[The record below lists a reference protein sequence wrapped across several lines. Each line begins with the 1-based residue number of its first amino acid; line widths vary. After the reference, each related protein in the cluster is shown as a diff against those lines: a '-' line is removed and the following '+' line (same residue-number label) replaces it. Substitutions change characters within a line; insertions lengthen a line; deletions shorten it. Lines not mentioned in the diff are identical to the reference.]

1 MCWSGGIRQFS
12 EAGPAMSDNNL
23 RLQVVLGAVD
33 KLTRPFKNAQ
43 AGSKELASAIRQT
56 RDQIKKLSDA
66 GGQLKSF
73 DQLTQSVSRTG
84 AELDQARL
92 RAQMMTREMSSLES
106 PTKKQTQALE
116 AQWRAV
122 SRLEQKQQQ
131 ETRQM
136 AAARA
141 ELYRLGLSAG
151 GGARETARIA
161 RETERYNRQLAE
173 QERRLREVGERQRKL
188 NAIKAK
194 AEKTRELRNSLAG
207 NGAGAMAAGVTTGMT
222 LLAPVK
228 AYSESENAANQLA
241 GSMMG
246 PGGKVA
252 PEFEKINR
260 LAVALGDKLPGTTAD
275 FQNMMTMLRRQ
286 GMSAQVI
293 LGGLGESAA
302 YLGVQL
308 QMAPTAAAEFAA
320 KLQDATQTSEKDMMN
335 LMDVI
340 QKGFY
345 AGVDSGNMLQGF
357 SKISSAMN
365 IINKKG
371 LEAVKTFAPLLVM
384 ADQGSM
390 AGESAGNA
398 YRKIFQAAL
407 DADNIKAVNDDLKEK
422 GAGIKFNF
430 SDGKGGFGGLENMYA
445 QLEKLKKLNP
455 ETQMAT
461 MKDLFGNDAETLQAL
476 NIMLSKG
483 IEGYRETAAK
493 LENQASLRERVD
505 ASLNTLGNKW
515 EAATGSFT
523 NAMAS
528 IGETVAPALK
538 KLADWLGE
546 LASRLDGFVK
556 RHPQLTSALF
566 KLAAGFAIV
575 ATAAGVV
582 SLALASVLGPMAVV
596 RMSAGVMGL
605 KFSSAFGLIGKAI
618 SSVGKSVIW
627 LGRLMFANPILAV
640 IGLIAAGA
648 IYIWQNWDTLGPKF
662 KAMWDAVCNAT
673 GTAWDWIKEKA
684 SAAWEGIKSL
694 FFNYTLPGLIAK
706 NWDAIK
712 SGVSEAW
719 ANIRQSISDKWNSI
733 LADVAALPAKF
744 QDMGSAIIDSIL
756 NGINAKWETL
766 KNKLSSVTDYL
777 PDWMTGNNKTQ
788 GKAQVQVVGGAAA
801 AAVPFAGMYDSGGII
816 PRGQFG
822 IVGENGPEIVNGP
835 ANVTSRRRTA
845 ALASVVAGVM
855 GVAAAPAEAAPLHP
869 YSLPTVAYKQ
879 SQPAKSASA
888 PPVMHFE
895 THAPITIYVQPGQSA
910 QDIAREVARQ
920 LDERERKTRAKA
932 RSNFSDQGG
941 YES

>member
-1 MCWSGGIRQFS
+1 
-12 EAGPAMSDNNL
+12 
-23 RLQVVLGAVD
+23 
-33 KLTRPFKNAQ
+33 
-43 AGSKELASAIRQT
+43 
-56 RDQIKKLSDA
+56 
-66 GGQLKSF
+66 
-73 DQLTQSVSRTG
+73 
-84 AELDQARL
+84 
-92 RAQMMTREMSSLES
+92 
-106 PTKKQTQALE
+106 
-116 AQWRAV
+116 
-122 SRLEQKQQQ
+122 
-131 ETRQM
+131 M

-357 SKISSAMN
+357 SKISSAMD
-365 IINKKG
+365 IIHKKG
-371 LEAVKTFAPLLVM
+371 LDAAKTFAPLLVM
-384 ADQGSM
+384 ADQASM

-398 YRKIFQAAL
+398 YRKIFQATLNNKKIGKANDAL
-407 DADNIKAVNDDLKEK
+407 A
-422 GAGIKFNF
+422 GTGIKLSFQNN
-430 SDGKGGFGGLENMYA
+430 KGQFAGLENLYA
-445 QLEKLKKLNP
+445 QLEKLRKITDDGKRQSVIN
-455 ETQMAT
+455 T
-461 MKDLFGNDAETLQAL
+461 LFGDDAETLQAL
-476 NIMLSKG
+476 NIMINKG

-618 SSVGKSVIW
+618 SSVGKSIIW

-756 NGINAKWETL
+756 DGINAKWETL
-766 KNKLSSVTDYL
+766 KSKLSSVTDYL

-895 THAPITIYVQPGQSA
+895 THAPITIYAQLGQSA

>member
-1 MCWSGGIRQFS
+1 
-12 EAGPAMSDNNL
+12 MSDNNL

-43 AGSKELASAIRQT
+43 AGSKELAAAIRQT
-56 RDQIKKLSDA
+56 RDQLKQLSDA

-73 DQLTQSVSRTG
+73 DQLSQSVRRTG
-84 AELDQARL
+84 AELDQTRL

-122 SRLEQKQQQ
+122 ARLEQKQKQ
-131 ETRQM
+131 ETNQLSAVRG
-136 AAARA
+136 

-151 GGARETARIA
+151 GGARETARIT
-161 RETERYNRQLAE
+161 RETEKYNQKLAE

-207 NGAGAMAAGVTTGMT
+207 NGAGAMAAGVATGMT

-320 KLQDATQTSEKDMMN
+320 KLQDATQTSEKDMMS
-335 LMDVI
+335 LMDMI

-515 EAATGSFT
+515 EAATGTFT

-538 KLADWLGE
+538 NLADWLGE

-556 RHPQLTSALF
+556 RHPLLTSTLF
-566 KLAAGFAIV
+566 KMAAGFAV
-575 ATAAGVV
+575 AATAVGAI
-582 SLALASVLGPMAVV
+582 SLALASILGPMAIV
-596 RMSAGVMGL
+596 RVSAGMLGL
-605 KFSSAFGLIGKAI
+605 KFASVGGLVRAALGGI
-618 SSVGKSVIW
+618 GKSVLW

-662 KAMWDAVCNAT
+662 KAMWDTVCNAT

-684 SAAWEGIKSL
+684 SVAWEGIKSL

-719 ANIRQSISDKWNSI
+719 TNIRQSISDKWSSI
-733 LADVAALPAKF
+733 LSDVAALPAKF

-766 KNKLSSVTDYL
+766 KSKLSSVTDYL
-777 PDWMTGNNKTQ
+777 PDWMTGNDKTQ

-895 THAPITIYVQPGQSA
+895 THAPITIYAQPGQSA

>member
-1 MCWSGGIRQFS
+1 
-12 EAGPAMSDNNL
+12 MSDNNL

-73 DQLTQSVSRTG
+73 DQLTQSVRRTG

-357 SKISSAMN
+357 SKISSAMD
-365 IINKKG
+365 IIHKKG
-371 LEAVKTFAPLLVM
+371 LDAAKTFAPLLVM
-384 ADQGSM
+384 ADQASM

-398 YRKIFQAAL
+398 YRKIFQATLNNKKIGKANDAL
-407 DADNIKAVNDDLKEK
+407 A
-422 GAGIKFNF
+422 GTGIKLSFQNN
-430 SDGKGGFGGLENMYA
+430 KGQFAGLENLYA
-445 QLEKLKKLNP
+445 QLEKLRKITDDGKRQSVIN
-455 ETQMAT
+455 T
-461 MKDLFGNDAETLQAL
+461 LFGDDAETLQAL
-476 NIMLSKG
+476 NIMINKG

-556 RHPQLTSALF
+556 RHPQLTSAMF

-618 SSVGKSVIW
+618 SSVGKSIIW

-694 FFNYTLPGLIAK
+694 FFNYSLPGLIAK

-766 KNKLSSVTDYL
+766 KSKLSSVTDYL

-879 SQPAKSASA
+879 SQPAKPASA

-895 THAPITIYVQPGQSA
+895 THAPITIYAQPGQSA

>member
-161 RETERYNRQLAE
+161 QETERYNRQLAE

-357 SKISSAMN
+357 SKISSAMD
-365 IINKKG
+365 IIHKKG
-371 LEAVKTFAPLLVM
+371 LDAAKTFAPLLVM
-384 ADQGSM
+384 ADQAGM

-398 YRKIFQAAL
+398 YRKIFQATLNNKKIGKANDAL
-407 DADNIKAVNDDLKEK
+407 A
-422 GAGIKFNF
+422 GTGIKLSFQNN
-430 SDGKGGFGGLENMYA
+430 KGQFAGLENLYA
-445 QLEKLKKLNP
+445 QLEKLRKITDDGKRQSVIN
-455 ETQMAT
+455 T
-461 MKDLFGNDAETLQAL
+461 LFGDDAETIQAL
-476 NIMLSKG
+476 NIMINKG

-528 IGETVAPALK
+528 IGETVAPTLK

-673 GTAWDWIKEKA
+673 STAWDWIKEKA

-712 SGVSEAW
+712 TGVSEAW

-756 NGINAKWETL
+756 DGINAKWEAL
-766 KNKLSSVTDYL
+766 KSKLSSVTDYL

-788 GKAQVQVVGGAAA
+788 DKAQVQVVGGAAA

-895 THAPITIYVQPGQSA
+895 THAPITIYAQPGQSA
-910 QDIAREVARQ
+910 HDIAREVARQ

>member
-1 MCWSGGIRQFS
+1 
-12 EAGPAMSDNNL
+12 MSDNNL

-161 RETERYNRQLAE
+161 QETERYNRQLAE

-357 SKISSAMN
+357 SKISSAMD
-365 IINKKG
+365 IIHKKG
-371 LEAVKTFAPLLVM
+371 LDAAKTFAPLLVM
-384 ADQGSM
+384 ADQAGM

-398 YRKIFQAAL
+398 YRKIFQATLNNKKIGKANDAL
-407 DADNIKAVNDDLKEK
+407 A
-422 GAGIKFNF
+422 GTGIKLSFQNN
-430 SDGKGGFGGLENMYA
+430 KGQFAGLENLYA
-445 QLEKLKKLNP
+445 QLEKLRKITDDGKRQSVIN
-455 ETQMAT
+455 T
-461 MKDLFGNDAETLQAL
+461 LFGDDAETLQAL
-476 NIMLSKG
+476 NIMINKG

-618 SSVGKSVIW
+618 SSVGKSIIW

-756 NGINAKWETL
+756 DGINAKWETL
-766 KNKLSSVTDYL
+766 KSKLSSVTDYL

-855 GVAAAPAEAAPLHP
+855 GVAATPAEAAPLHP
-869 YSLPTVAYKQ
+869 YSLPTAAYKQ

-895 THAPITIYVQPGQSA
+895 THAPITIYAQPGQSA

>member
-1 MCWSGGIRQFS
+1 
-12 EAGPAMSDNNL
+12 MSDNNL

-43 AGSKELASAIRQT
+43 AGSKELAAAIRQT
-56 RDQIKKLSDA
+56 RDQLKQLSDA

-73 DQLTQSVSRTG
+73 DQLSQSVRRTG
-84 AELDQARL
+84 AELDQTRL

-122 SRLEQKQQQ
+122 ARLEQKQKQ

-188 NAIKAK
+188 NAIKAR

-252 PEFEKINR
+252 PEFEKINQ
-260 LAVALGDKLPGTTAD
+260 LAVALGDRLPGTTAD

-320 KLQDATQTSEKDMMN
+320 KLQDATQTSEKDMMS
-335 LMDVI
+335 LMDLI

-357 SKISSAMN
+357 SNISSAMS
-365 IINKKG
+365 IINQKG
-371 LEAVKTFAPLLVM
+371 IEAAKTFAPLLVM
-384 ADQGSM
+384 ADQSGM

-407 DADNIKAVNDDLKEK
+407 DSKNIQSVNDDLK
-422 GAGIKFNF
+422 GTGINFNF
-430 SDGKGGFGGLENMYA
+430 SNGKGGFGGLENMYA
-445 QLEKLKKLNP
+445 QLEKLSKLND
-455 ETQMAT
+455 ETRMAT
-461 MKDLFGNDAETLQAL
+461 IKDLFGNDAEVMKVL
-476 NIMLSKG
+476 NTMIEKG
-483 IEGYRETAAK
+483 INGYRETAAK

-528 IGETVAPALK
+528 IGETVAPTLK

-618 SSVGKSVIW
+618 SSVGKSIIW

-756 NGINAKWETL
+756 DGINAKWEAL
-766 KNKLSSVTDYL
+766 KSKLSSVTDYL

-788 GKAQVQVVGGAAA
+788 DKAQVQVVGGAAA

-895 THAPITIYVQPGQSA
+895 THAPITIYAQPGQSA
-910 QDIAREVARQ
+910 HDIAREVARQ

>member
-194 AEKTRELRNSLAG
+194 AENTRELRNSLAG

-357 SKISSAMN
+357 SKISSAMD
-365 IINKKG
+365 IIHKKG
-371 LEAVKTFAPLLVM
+371 LDAAKTFAPLLVM
-384 ADQGSM
+384 ADQAGM

-398 YRKIFQAAL
+398 YRKIFQATLNNKKIGKANDAL
-407 DADNIKAVNDDLKEK
+407 A
-422 GAGIKFNF
+422 GTGIKLSFQNN
-430 SDGKGGFGGLENMYA
+430 KGQFAGLENLYA
-445 QLEKLKKLNP
+445 QLEKLRKITDDGKRQSVIN
-455 ETQMAT
+455 T
-461 MKDLFGNDAETLQAL
+461 LFGDDAETIQAL
-476 NIMLSKG
+476 NIMINKG

-618 SSVGKSVIW
+618 SSVGKSIIW

-756 NGINAKWETL
+756 DGINAKWEAL
-766 KNKLSSVTDYL
+766 KSKLSSVTDYL

-788 GKAQVQVVGGAAA
+788 DKAQVQVVGGAAA

-895 THAPITIYVQPGQSA
+895 THAPITIYAQPGQSA

>member
-1 MCWSGGIRQFS
+1 
-12 EAGPAMSDNNL
+12 MSDNNL

-43 AGSKELASAIRQT
+43 AGSKELAAAIRQT
-56 RDQIKKLSDA
+56 RDQLKQLSDA

-73 DQLTQSVSRTG
+73 DQLSQSVRRTG
-84 AELDQARL
+84 AELDQTRL

-122 SRLEQKQQQ
+122 ARLEQKQKQ
-131 ETRQM
+131 ETNQLSAVRG
-136 AAARA
+136 

-151 GGARETARIA
+151 GGARETARIT
-161 RETERYNRQLAE
+161 RETEKYNQKLAE

-207 NGAGAMAAGVTTGMT
+207 NGAGEMAAGVATGMT

-252 PEFEKINR
+252 PEFEKINQ
-260 LAVALGDKLPGTTAD
+260 LAVALGDRLPGTTAD

-320 KLQDATQTSEKDMMN
+320 KLQDATQTSEKDMMS
-335 LMDVI
+335 LMDLI
-340 QKGFY
+340 RKGFY

-357 SKISSAMN
+357 SNISSAMS
-365 IINKKG
+365 IINQKG
-371 LEAVKTFAPLLVM
+371 IEAAKTFAPLLVM
-384 ADQGSM
+384 ADQSGM

-407 DADNIKAVNDDLKEK
+407 DSKNIQSVNDDLK
-422 GAGIKFNF
+422 GTGINFNF
-430 SDGKGGFGGLENMYA
+430 SNGKGGFGGLENMYA
-445 QLEKLKKLNP
+445 QLEKLSKLND
-455 ETQMAT
+455 ETRMAT
-461 MKDLFGNDAETLQAL
+461 IKDLFGNDAEVMKVL
-476 NIMLSKG
+476 NTMIEKG
-483 IEGYRETAAK
+483 INGYRETAAK

-528 IGETVAPALK
+528 IGETVAPTLK

-596 RMSAGVMGL
+596 RMSAGVMEL

-673 GTAWDWIKEKA
+673 STAWDWIKEKA

-712 SGVSEAW
+712 TGVSEAW

-756 NGINAKWETL
+756 DGINAKWETL
-766 KNKLSSVTDYL
+766 KSKLSSVTDYL

-788 GKAQVQVVGGAAA
+788 DKAQVQVVGGAAA

-895 THAPITIYVQPGQSA
+895 THAPITIYAQPGQSA
-910 QDIAREVARQ
+910 HDIAREVARQ

>member
-1 MCWSGGIRQFS
+1 
-12 EAGPAMSDNNL
+12 MSDNNL

-766 KNKLSSVTDYL
+766 KSKLSSVTDYL

-895 THAPITIYVQPGQSA
+895 THAPITIYAQPGQSA

>member
-1 MCWSGGIRQFS
+1 
-12 EAGPAMSDNNL
+12 MSDNNL

-161 RETERYNRQLAE
+161 QETERYNRQLAE

-357 SKISSAMN
+357 SKISSAMD
-365 IINKKG
+365 IIHKKG
-371 LEAVKTFAPLLVM
+371 LDAAKTFAPLLVM
-384 ADQGSM
+384 ADQAGM

-398 YRKIFQAAL
+398 YRKVFQSVMNTEKVK
-407 DADNIKAVNDDLKEK
+407 DANDELK
-422 GAGIKFNF
+422 GTGVKFDF
-430 SDGKGGFGGLENMYA
+430 TDGKGEFGGLEKMYTQLA
-445 QLEKLKKLNP
+445 QLQKLNT
-455 ETQMAT
+455 EKRLAT
-461 MKDLFGNDAETLQAL
+461 LKGIFGDDAETLQVL
-476 NIMLSKG
+476 NIMITKG
-483 IEGYRETAAK
+483 ISGYRETASK
-493 LENQASLRERVD
+493 LQNQASLRERVD

-538 KLADWLGE
+538 KLA
-546 LASRLDGFVK
+546 
-556 RHPQLTSALF
+556 
-566 KLAAGFAIV
+566 AGFAIV
-575 ATAAGVV
+575 ATAVGVV

-766 KNKLSSVTDYL
+766 KSKLSSVTDYL

-801 AAVPFAGMYDSGGII
+801 AAVPFAGMYDSGGTI

-895 THAPITIYVQPGQSA
+895 THAPITIYAQPGQSA

-920 LDERERKTRAKA
+920 LDERERRARAKA

>member
-1 MCWSGGIRQFS
+1 
-12 EAGPAMSDNNL
+12 MSDNNL

-207 NGAGAMAAGVTTGMT
+207 NGAGAMAAGATTGMT

-357 SKISSAMN
+357 SKISSAMD
-365 IINKKG
+365 IIHKKG
-371 LEAVKTFAPLLVM
+371 LDAAKTFAPLLVM
-384 ADQGSM
+384 ADQAGM

-398 YRKIFQAAL
+398 YRKVFQSVMNTEKVK
-407 DADNIKAVNDDLKEK
+407 DTNDELK
-422 GAGIKFNF
+422 GTGVKFDF
-430 SDGKGGFGGLENMYA
+430 TDGKGEFGGLEKMYTQLA
-445 QLEKLKKLNP
+445 QLQKLNT
-455 ETQMAT
+455 EKRLAT
-461 MKDLFGNDAETLQAL
+461 LKGIFGDDAETLQVL
-476 NIMLSKG
+476 NIMITKG
-483 IEGYRETAAK
+483 ISGYRETASK
-493 LENQASLRERVD
+493 LQNQASLRERVD

-648 IYIWQNWDTLGPKF
+648 IYIWQNWDTLRPKF

-673 GTAWDWIKEKA
+673 ST
-684 SAAWEGIKSL
+684 AWEGIKSL

-712 SGVSEAW
+712 TGVSEAW

-756 NGINAKWETL
+756 DGINVKWEAL
-766 KNKLSSVTDYL
+766 KSKLSSVTDYL

-788 GKAQVQVVGGAAA
+788 DKAQVQVVGGAAA

-822 IVGENGPEIVNGP
+822 IVGGNGPEIVNGP

-895 THAPITIYVQPGQSA
+895 THAPITIYAQPGQSA

>member
-357 SKISSAMN
+357 SKISSAMD
-365 IINKKG
+365 IIHKKG
-371 LEAVKTFAPLLVM
+371 LDAAKTFAPLLVM
-384 ADQGSM
+384 ADQASM

-398 YRKIFQAAL
+398 YRKIFQATLNNKKIGKANDAL
-407 DADNIKAVNDDLKEK
+407 A
-422 GAGIKFNF
+422 GTGIKLSFQNN
-430 SDGKGGFGGLENMYA
+430 KGQFAGLENLYA
-445 QLEKLKKLNP
+445 QLEKLRKITDDGKRQSVIN
-455 ETQMAT
+455 T
-461 MKDLFGNDAETLQAL
+461 LFGDDAETLQAL
-476 NIMLSKG
+476 NIMINKG

-556 RHPQLTSALF
+556 RHPQLTSAMF

-618 SSVGKSVIW
+618 SSVGKSIIW

-744 QDMGSAIIDSIL
+744 QDMGSAIVDSIL

-766 KNKLSSVTDYL
+766 KSKLSSVTDYL

-879 SQPAKSASA
+879 SQPAKPASA

-895 THAPITIYVQPGQSA
+895 THAPITIYAQPGQSA

>member
-1 MCWSGGIRQFS
+1 
-12 EAGPAMSDNNL
+12 MSDNNL

-66 GGQLKSF
+66 GGKLKSF

-194 AEKTRELRNSLAG
+194 AENTRELRNSLAG

-357 SKISSAMN
+357 SKISSAMD
-365 IINKKG
+365 IIHKKG
-371 LEAVKTFAPLLVM
+371 LDAAKTFAPLLVM
-384 ADQGSM
+384 ADQAGM

-398 YRKIFQAAL
+398 YRKIFQATLNNKKIGKANDAL
-407 DADNIKAVNDDLKEK
+407 A
-422 GAGIKFNF
+422 GTGIKLSFQNN
-430 SDGKGGFGGLENMYA
+430 KGQFAGLENLYA
-445 QLEKLKKLNP
+445 QLEKLRKITDDGKRQSVIN
-455 ETQMAT
+455 T
-461 MKDLFGNDAETLQAL
+461 LFGDDDETIQAL
-476 NIMLSKG
+476 NIMINKG

-618 SSVGKSVIW
+618 SSVGKSIIW

-756 NGINAKWETL
+756 DGINAKWEAL
-766 KNKLSSVTDYL
+766 KSKLSSVTDYL

-788 GKAQVQVVGGAAA
+788 DKAQVQVVGGAAA

-879 SQPAKSASA
+879 SQPAKSASV

-895 THAPITIYVQPGQSA
+895 THAPITIYAQPGQSA

>member
-1 MCWSGGIRQFS
+1 
-12 EAGPAMSDNNL
+12 MSDNNL

-151 GGARETARIA
+151 GGARETVRIA

-293 LGGLGESAA
+293 LGGLGESA
-302 YLGVQL
+302 
-308 QMAPTAAAEFAA
+308 
-320 KLQDATQTSEKDMMN
+320 
-335 LMDVI
+335 
-340 QKGFY
+340 
-345 AGVDSGNMLQGF
+345 
-357 SKISSAMN
+357 
-365 IINKKG
+365 
-371 LEAVKTFAPLLVM
+371 
-384 ADQGSM
+384 
-390 AGESAGNA
+390 GNA
-398 YRKIFQAAL
+398 YRKVFQSVMNTEKVK
-407 DADNIKAVNDDLKEK
+407 DANDELK
-422 GAGIKFNF
+422 GTGVRFDF
-430 SDGKGGFGGLENMYA
+430 TDGKGEFGGLEKMYTQLA
-445 QLEKLKKLNP
+445 QLQKLNT
-455 ETQMAT
+455 EKRLAT
-461 MKDLFGNDAETLQAL
+461 LKGIFGDDAETLQVL
-476 NIMLSKG
+476 NIMITKG
-483 IEGYRETAAK
+483 ISGYRETASK
-493 LENQASLRERVD
+493 LQNQASLRERVD

-766 KNKLSSVTDYL
+766 KSKLSSVTDYL

-801 AAVPFAGMYDSGGII
+801 AAVPFAGMYDSGGTI

-895 THAPITIYVQPGQSA
+895 THAPITIYAQPGQSA

>member
-1 MCWSGGIRQFS
+1 
-12 EAGPAMSDNNL
+12 MSDNNL

-188 NAIKAK
+188 NAIKAR
-194 AEKTRELRNSLAG
+194 AEKTSELRNSLAG

-357 SKISSAMN
+357 SKISSAMD
-365 IINKKG
+365 IIHKKG
-371 LEAVKTFAPLLVM
+371 LDAAKTFAPLLVM
-384 ADQGSM
+384 ADQAGM

-398 YRKIFQAAL
+398 YRKIFQATLNNKKIGKANDAL
-407 DADNIKAVNDDLKEK
+407 A
-422 GAGIKFNF
+422 GTGIKLSFQNN
-430 SDGKGGFGGLENMYA
+430 KGQFAGLENLYA
-445 QLEKLKKLNP
+445 QLEKLRKITDDGKRQSVIN
-455 ETQMAT
+455 T
-461 MKDLFGNDAETLQAL
+461 LFGDDAETLQAL
-476 NIMLSKG
+476 NIMINKG

-673 GTAWDWIKEKA
+673 STAWDWIKEKA

-756 NGINAKWETL
+756 DGINAKWEAL
-766 KNKLSSVTDYL
+766 KSKLSSVTDYL
-777 PDWMTGNNKTQ
+777 PDWMTGNNKIQ
-788 GKAQVQVVGGAAA
+788 DKAQVQVVGGAAA

-855 GVAAAPAEAAPLHP
+855 GVAATPAEAAPLHP
-869 YSLPTVAYKQ
+869 YSLPTAAYKQ

-895 THAPITIYVQPGQSA
+895 THAPITIYAQPGQSA

>member
-1 MCWSGGIRQFS
+1 
-12 EAGPAMSDNNL
+12 MSDNNL

-56 RDQIKKLSDA
+56 REQIKKLSDA

-84 AELDQARL
+84 TELEQARL

-151 GGARETARIA
+151 GGARETARIT

-207 NGAGAMAAGVTTGMT
+207 NGAGVMAAGVTTGMT
-222 LLAPVK
+222 LLTPVR

-246 PGGKVA
+246 PGGKVG

-320 KLQDATQTSEKDMMN
+320 KLQDATQTSEKDMMS

-407 DADNIKAVNDDLKEK
+407 DADNIKAVNDNLKEK

-605 KFSSAFGLIGKAI
+605 KFSSAFGLIGNAI
-618 SSVGKSVIW
+618 SSVGKSVLW
-627 LGRLMFANPILAV
+627 LSRLMYANPILAV

-648 IYIWQNWDTLGPKF
+648 LYIWQNWDTLGPKF
-662 KAMWDAVCNAT
+662 KAMWDAVCGAT
-673 GTAWDWIKEKA
+673 TAAWEWIKQAA
-684 SAAWEGIKSL
+684 SNAWEGIKSL

-712 SGVSEAW
+712 AGVVEAW
-719 ANIRQSISDKWNSI
+719 ATVRQTISDKWNAI
-733 LADVAALPAKF
+733 LADVNALPAKF

-756 NGINAKWETL
+756 NGINAKWDML
-766 KNKLSSVTDYL
+766 KSKLSSVTEYL
-777 PDWMTGNNKTQ
+777 PDWMTGNKTA
-788 GKAQVQVVGGAAA
+788 GKTQVQVVGGAAA
-801 AAVPFAGMYDSGGII
+801 AAVPFAGMYDSGGMI

-822 IVGENGPEIVNGP
+822 IAGENGPELVNGP
-835 ANVTSRRRTA
+835 AHVTSRRRTA
-845 ALASVVAGVM
+845 ALASVAAGFM
-855 GVAAAPAEAAPLHP
+855 GVAAAPTEAAPLHP
-869 YSLPTVAYKQ
+869 YSLPAVEYTQ
-879 SQPAKSASA
+879 SQPAKSASV
-888 PPVMHFE
+888 PPVIRYE
-895 THAPITIYVQPGQSA
+895 INAPIHITAQPGQSA

-920 LDERERKTRAKA
+920 LDERERRARAKA
-932 RSNFSDQGG
+932 RSNYSDQGG
-941 YES
+941 YDS

>member
-1 MCWSGGIRQFS
+1 
-12 EAGPAMSDNNL
+12 MSDNNL

-357 SKISSAMN
+357 SKISSAMD
-365 IINKKG
+365 IIHKKG
-371 LEAVKTFAPLLVM
+371 LDAAKTFAPLLVM
-384 ADQGSM
+384 ADQAGM

-398 YRKIFQAAL
+398 YRKIFQATLNNKKIGKANDAL
-407 DADNIKAVNDDLKEK
+407 A
-422 GAGIKFNF
+422 GTGIKLSFQNN
-430 SDGKGGFGGLENMYA
+430 KGQFAGLENLYA
-445 QLEKLKKLNP
+445 QLEKLRKITDDGKRQSVIN
-455 ETQMAT
+455 T
-461 MKDLFGNDAETLQAL
+461 LFGDDAETLQAL
-476 NIMLSKG
+476 NIMINKG

-618 SSVGKSVIW
+618 SSVGKSIIW

-756 NGINAKWETL
+756 DGINAKWETL
-766 KNKLSSVTDYL
+766 KSKLSSVTDYL

-855 GVAAAPAEAAPLHP
+855 GVAATPAEAAPLHP
-869 YSLPTVAYKQ
+869 YSLPTAAYKQ

-895 THAPITIYVQPGQSA
+895 THAPITIYAQPGQSA

-920 LDERERKTRAKA
+920 LDERERRARAKA

>member
-1 MCWSGGIRQFS
+1 
-12 EAGPAMSDNNL
+12 MSDNNL

-43 AGSKELASAIRQT
+43 AGSKELAAAIRQT
-56 RDQIKKLSDA
+56 RDQLKQLSDA

-73 DQLTQSVSRTG
+73 DQLSQSVRRTG
-84 AELDQARL
+84 AELDQTRL

-122 SRLEQKQQQ
+122 ARLEQKQKQ
-131 ETRQM
+131 ETNQLSAVRG
-136 AAARA
+136 

-151 GGARETARIA
+151 GGARETARIT
-161 RETERYNRQLAE
+161 RETEKYNQKLAE

-207 NGAGAMAAGVTTGMT
+207 NGAGEMAAGVATGMT

-252 PEFEKINR
+252 PEFEKINQ
-260 LAVALGDKLPGTTAD
+260 LAVALGDRLPGTTAD

-320 KLQDATQTSEKDMMN
+320 KLQDATQTSEKDMMS
-335 LMDVI
+335 LMDLI

-357 SKISSAMN
+357 SNISSAMS
-365 IINKKG
+365 IINQKG
-371 LEAVKTFAPLLVM
+371 IEAAKTFAPLLVM
-384 ADQGSM
+384 ADQSGM

-407 DADNIKAVNDDLKEK
+407 DSKNIQSVNDDLK
-422 GAGIKFNF
+422 GTGINFNF
-430 SDGKGGFGGLENMYA
+430 SNGKGGFGGLENMYA
-445 QLEKLKKLNP
+445 QLEKLSKLND
-455 ETQMAT
+455 ETRMAT
-461 MKDLFGNDAETLQAL
+461 IKDLFGNDAEVMKVL
-476 NIMLSKG
+476 NTMIEKG
-483 IEGYRETAAK
+483 INGYRETAAK

-528 IGETVAPALK
+528 IGETVAPTLK

-673 GTAWDWIKEKA
+673 STAWDWIKEKA

-712 SGVSEAW
+712 TGVSEAW

-733 LADVAALPAKF
+733 LSDVSALPAKF

-766 KNKLSSVTDYL
+766 KSKLSSVTDYL
-777 PDWMTGNNKTQ
+777 PDWMIGNDKTQ
-788 GKAQVQVVGGAAA
+788 GKAQVQVVGGAAT
-801 AAVPFAGMYDSGGII
+801 AAVPFAGMYDNGGTI

-895 THAPITIYVQPGQSA
+895 THAPITIYAQPGQSA
-910 QDIAREVARQ
+910 HDIAREVARQ

>member
-1 MCWSGGIRQFS
+1 
-12 EAGPAMSDNNL
+12 
-23 RLQVVLGAVD
+23 
-33 KLTRPFKNAQ
+33 
-43 AGSKELASAIRQT
+43 
-56 RDQIKKLSDA
+56 
-66 GGQLKSF
+66 
-73 DQLTQSVSRTG
+73 
-84 AELDQARL
+84 
-92 RAQMMTREMSSLES
+92 MMTREMSSLES

-188 NAIKAK
+188 NAIKAR
-194 AEKTRELRNSLAG
+194 AEKTSELRNSLAG

-357 SKISSAMN
+357 SKISSAMD
-365 IINKKG
+365 IIHKKG
-371 LEAVKTFAPLLVM
+371 LDAAKTFAPLLVM
-384 ADQGSM
+384 ADQAGM

-398 YRKIFQAAL
+398 YRKIFQATLNNKKIGKANDAL
-407 DADNIKAVNDDLKEK
+407 A
-422 GAGIKFNF
+422 GTGIKLSFQNN
-430 SDGKGGFGGLENMYA
+430 KGQFAGLENLYA
-445 QLEKLKKLNP
+445 QLEKLRKITDDGKRQSVIN
-455 ETQMAT
+455 T
-461 MKDLFGNDAETLQAL
+461 LFGDDAETLQAL
-476 NIMLSKG
+476 NIMINKG

-673 GTAWDWIKEKA
+673 STAWDWIKEKA

-756 NGINAKWETL
+756 DGINAKWEAL
-766 KNKLSSVTDYL
+766 KSKLSSVTDYL
-777 PDWMTGNNKTQ
+777 PDWMTGNNKIQ
-788 GKAQVQVVGGAAA
+788 DKAQVQVVGGAAA

-855 GVAAAPAEAAPLHP
+855 GVAATPAEAAPLHP
-869 YSLPTVAYKQ
+869 YSLPTAAYKQ

-895 THAPITIYVQPGQSA
+895 THAPITIYAQPGQSA

>member
-1 MCWSGGIRQFS
+1 
-12 EAGPAMSDNNL
+12 
-23 RLQVVLGAVD
+23 
-33 KLTRPFKNAQ
+33 
-43 AGSKELASAIRQT
+43 
-56 RDQIKKLSDA
+56 
-66 GGQLKSF
+66 
-73 DQLTQSVSRTG
+73 
-84 AELDQARL
+84 
-92 RAQMMTREMSSLES
+92 
-106 PTKKQTQALE
+106 
-116 AQWRAV
+116 
-122 SRLEQKQQQ
+122 
-131 ETRQM
+131 
-136 AAARA
+136 
-141 ELYRLGLSAG
+141 
-151 GGARETARIA
+151 
-161 RETERYNRQLAE
+161 
-173 QERRLREVGERQRKL
+173 
-188 NAIKAK
+188 
-194 AEKTRELRNSLAG
+194 
-207 NGAGAMAAGVTTGMT
+207 MT

-357 SKISSAMN
+357 SKISSAMD
-365 IINKKG
+365 IIHKKG
-371 LEAVKTFAPLLVM
+371 LDAAKTFVPLLVM
-384 ADQGSM
+384 ADQASM

-398 YRKIFQAAL
+398 YRKIFQATLNNKKIGKANDAL
-407 DADNIKAVNDDLKEK
+407 A
-422 GAGIKFNF
+422 GTGIKLSFQNN
-430 SDGKGGFGGLENMYA
+430 KGQFAGLENLYA
-445 QLEKLKKLNP
+445 QLEKLRKITDDGKRQSVIN
-455 ETQMAT
+455 T
-461 MKDLFGNDAETLQAL
+461 LFGDDAETLQAL
-476 NIMLSKG
+476 NIMINKG

-575 ATAAGVV
+575 ATTAGVV

-618 SSVGKSVIW
+618 SSVGKSIIW

-648 IYIWQNWDTLGPKF
+648 IYIWQNWDTLEPKF

-673 GTAWDWIKEKA
+673 STAWDWIKEKA

-712 SGVSEAW
+712 TGVSEAW

-766 KNKLSSVTDYL
+766 KSKLSSITDYL

-788 GKAQVQVVGGAAA
+788 DKAQVQVVGGAAA

-879 SQPAKSASA
+879 SQPAKYASA

-895 THAPITIYVQPGQSA
+895 THAPITIYAQPGQSA

>member
-1 MCWSGGIRQFS
+1 
-12 EAGPAMSDNNL
+12 MSDNNL

-207 NGAGAMAAGVTTGMT
+207 NGAGAMAAGATTGMT

-357 SKISSAMN
+357 SKISSAMD
-365 IINKKG
+365 IIHKKG
-371 LEAVKTFAPLLVM
+371 LDAAKTFAPLLVM
-384 ADQGSM
+384 ADQAGM

-398 YRKIFQAAL
+398 YRKVFQSVMNTEKVK
-407 DADNIKAVNDDLKEK
+407 DTNDELK
-422 GAGIKFNF
+422 GTGVKFDF
-430 SDGKGGFGGLENMYA
+430 TDGKGEFGGLEKMYTQLA
-445 QLEKLKKLNP
+445 QLQKLNT
-455 ETQMAT
+455 EKRLAT
-461 MKDLFGNDAETLQAL
+461 LKGIFGDDAETLQVL
-476 NIMLSKG
+476 NIMITKG
-483 IEGYRETAAK
+483 ISGYRETASK
-493 LENQASLRERVD
+493 LQNQASLRERVD

-648 IYIWQNWDTLGPKF
+648 IYIWQNWDTLRPKF

-673 GTAWDWIKEKA
+673 ST
-684 SAAWEGIKSL
+684 AWEGIKSL

-712 SGVSEAW
+712 TGVSEAW

-756 NGINAKWETL
+756 DGINVKWEAL
-766 KNKLSSVTDYL
+766 KSKLSSVTDYL

-788 GKAQVQVVGGAAA
+788 DKAQVQVVGGAAA

-895 THAPITIYVQPGQSA
+895 THAPITIYAQPGQSA

>member
-1 MCWSGGIRQFS
+1 
-12 EAGPAMSDNNL
+12 MSDNNL

-194 AEKTRELRNSLAG
+194 AENTRELRNSLAG

-357 SKISSAMN
+357 SKISSAMD
-365 IINKKG
+365 IIHKKG
-371 LEAVKTFAPLLVM
+371 LDAAKTFAPLLVM
-384 ADQGSM
+384 ADQAGM

-398 YRKIFQAAL
+398 YRKIFQATLNNKKIGKANDAL
-407 DADNIKAVNDDLKEK
+407 A
-422 GAGIKFNF
+422 GTGIKLSFQNN
-430 SDGKGGFGGLENMYA
+430 KGQFAGLENLYA
-445 QLEKLKKLNP
+445 QLEKLRKITDDGKRQSVIN
-455 ETQMAT
+455 T
-461 MKDLFGNDAETLQAL
+461 LFGDDAETIQAL
-476 NIMLSKG
+476 NIMINKG

-618 SSVGKSVIW
+618 SSVGKSIIW

-756 NGINAKWETL
+756 DGINAKWEAL
-766 KNKLSSVTDYL
+766 KSKLSSVTDYL

-788 GKAQVQVVGGAAA
+788 DKAQVQVVGGAAA

-879 SQPAKSASA
+879 SQPAKSASV
-888 PPVMHFE
+888 PPVIRYE
-895 THAPITIYVQPGQSA
+895 INAPIHITAQPGHSA

-920 LDERERKTRAKA
+920 LDERERKARAKA

>member
-1 MCWSGGIRQFS
+1 MS
-12 EAGPAMSDNNL
+12 ENNL

-56 RDQIKKLSDA
+56 RDQIKKLSDD

-357 SKISSAMN
+357 SKISSAMD
-365 IINKKG
+365 IIHKKG
-371 LEAVKTFAPLLVM
+371 LDAAKTFAPLLVM
-384 ADQGSM
+384 ADQASM

-398 YRKIFQAAL
+398 YRKIFQATLNNKKIGKANDAL
-407 DADNIKAVNDDLKEK
+407 A
-422 GAGIKFNF
+422 GTGIKLSFQNN
-430 SDGKGGFGGLENMYA
+430 KGQFAGLENLYA
-445 QLEKLKKLNP
+445 QLEKLRKITDDGKRQSVIN
-455 ETQMAT
+455 T
-461 MKDLFGNDAETLQAL
+461 LFGDDAETLQVL
-476 NIMLSKG
+476 NIMINKG

-618 SSVGKSVIW
+618 SSVGKSIIW

-673 GTAWDWIKEKA
+673 SAAWDWIKEKA

-712 SGVSEAW
+712 TGVSEAW

-733 LADVAALPAKF
+733 LADVAALPEKF

-766 KNKLSSVTDYL
+766 KSKLSSVTDYL

-788 GKAQVQVVGGAAA
+788 DKAQVQVVGGAAA

-895 THAPITIYVQPGQSA
+895 THAPITIYAQPGQSA

-920 LDERERKTRAKA
+920 LDERERKTWAKA